1 VLLFVLLCKCE
12 ILYNKQFK
20 RQIRN
25 AFHVFKQQFYDT
37 FLFRQQDEPLSG
49 KKKKKHQTHFH
60 CAWKPPTKKN
70 SYFSP
75 VKFSISRHTDN
86 FPTHLL
92 LSLFVKVTGSLFQ
105 MTLNFQDNI
114 NIIPSKSKLKR

>member
-1 VLLFVLLCKCE
+1 MLL
-12 ILYNKQFK
+12 Q
-20 RQIRN
+20 Q
-25 AFHVFKQQFYDT
+25 VFEQQFYDI
-37 FLFRQQDEPLSG
+37 FRFRQQDEPLSG
-49 KKKKKHQTHFH
+49 NKNKHQTHFH

-92 LSLFVKVTGSLFQ
+92 LPLFVKVTGSLFQ
-105 MTLNFQDNI
+105 TPLNFQDNI
-114 NIIPSKSKLKR
+114 NIIASKSKLKY